1 MLFWTLILP
10 SKKNFFATDNDE
22 KFKVWKN
29 NIINDVRN
37 LLRLKIVMDDTV
49 IKDMI
54 NLFRLKNENESIK
67 ERVISD
73 IGNPFEHEEDYYKSI
88 RVGNFWS
95 NIYTKYGNSN
105 YDFIKVFLNQL
116 KNLLIKLD
124 HTEKI
129 SKMKKN
135 LIHRKFN

>member
-1 MLFWTLILP
+1 
-10 SKKNFFATDNDE
+10 
-22 KFKVWKN
+22 
-29 NIINDVRN
+29 
-37 LLRLKIVMDDTV
+37 MDDTV

-73 IGNPFEHEEDYYKSI
+73 TGNPFEHEEDYYKSI

-95 NIYTKYGNSN
+95 NIYTKHGNSN
-105 YDFIKVFLNQL
+105 YDFIKVFFNQL

-129 SKMKKN
+129 SKMILKN

>member
-1 MLFWTLILP
+1 
-10 SKKNFFATDNDE
+10 
-22 KFKVWKN
+22 
-29 NIINDVRN
+29 
-37 LLRLKIVMDDTV
+37 MDDTV

-105 YDFIKVFLNQL
+105 YDFIKVFFDQL

-129 SKMKKN
+129 SKMILKN